1 MKSII
6 VILIAFTA
14 GMLVALAGSQGS
26 SMVGTVPLFLICAVI
41 AYAVNWLAFVPAF
54 AAKTEKF
61 YDLTGSLT
69 YLTVIATACYF
80 AISLDTRAMIVAAMV
95 AIWAIR
101 LGSFLFRRISED
113 GGDHRFDKI
122 KQSAPRFL
130 LAWTLQATWVVMTA
144 ASAIMILTSDKR
156 VELEIFAFAG
166 IAIWII
172 GFAIEVI
179 ADKQKR
185 DFRKQ
190 TNDDQKFIKSGLWA
204 WSQHPNYFGEIM
216 LWAGITVM
224 SIPLLSG
231 WQWVTIISPIFV
243 WFLLTKVSGIPTLD
257 KKAKERWADDTD
269 YQRYRQNTSKLLP
282 LPTKS

>member
-6 VILIAFTA
+6 VILIAFSA

-26 SMVGTVPLFLICAVI
+26 SMVGTMPLFLICGII
-41 AYAVNWLAFVPAF
+41 AYAVNWLAFIPAF
-54 AAKTEKF
+54 AAKTEKY

-80 AISLDTRAMIVAAMV
+80 ATSLDTRAMIVAAMV

-101 LGSFLFRRISED
+101 LGSFLFKRISED

-144 ASAIMILTSDKR
+144 ASAIMILTSEKR
-156 VELEIFAFAG
+156 LGLDVYAYLG
-166 IAIWII
+166 IAIWIT

-190 TNDDQKFIKSGLWA
+190 SGDDKKFIQSGLWA
-204 WSQHPNYFGEIM
+204 WSQHPNYFGEIL
-216 LWAGITVM
+216 LWAGITVI

-231 WQWVTIISPIFV
+231 WQWVTIISPFFV

-257 KKAKERWADDTD
+257 KKAKERWGDDEE
-269 YQRYRQNTSKLLP
+269 YERYRKKTSKLVP
-282 LPTKS
+282 LPPGK